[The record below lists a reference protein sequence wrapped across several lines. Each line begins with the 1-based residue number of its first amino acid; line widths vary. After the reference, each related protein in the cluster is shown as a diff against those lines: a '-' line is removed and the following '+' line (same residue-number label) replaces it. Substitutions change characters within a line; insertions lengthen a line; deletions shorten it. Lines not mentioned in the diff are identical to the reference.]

1 MAKQVEI
8 KIGKKSYRLQSE
20 EGQETRVKNVAE
32 IWDGYVSNLMVSAPK
47 MERDQ
52 LIVLAG
58 MMMADDFLT
67 ARQTKE
73 THQQSTEMFHNTLA
87 ERLEKLVD

>member
-32 IWDGYVSNLMVSAPK
+32 LWDSYVSNLMVSAPK

-73 THQQSTEMFHNTLA
+73 THQQSTEAFHNTLA